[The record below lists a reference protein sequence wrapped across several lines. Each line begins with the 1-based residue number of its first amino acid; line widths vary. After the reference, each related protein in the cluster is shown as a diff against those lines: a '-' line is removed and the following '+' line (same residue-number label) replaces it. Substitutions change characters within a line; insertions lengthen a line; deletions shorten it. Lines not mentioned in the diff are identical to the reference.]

1 MQRQREQSPTQSE
14 KNKILSNS
22 KPTFQCSLLD
32 EMVRT
37 VKENSNMLKFE
48 DFGFEE
54 EE

>member
-1 MQRQREQSPTQSE
+1 MQGQREQSPTQNK
-14 KNKILSNS
+14 KNEILSQS

-37 VKENSNMLKFE
+37 VKENSSMLKFE

-54 EE
+54 E